1 MFHRR
6 GIRAATLVVALTAV
20 LAVSS
25 VTGSQTVSAE
35 SRTGDPGRSDVDWLD
50 LAVSMASPLR
60 PLIDSLED
68 SQAFG
73 TGSDGRLTF
82 VLLGSDAR
90 GSAVSRT
97 DAMLIM
103 SVKGNTITAAS
114 LPRDTGRVPRPA
126 SMGGG
131 TFPGKANTILHQL
144 MSGTT
149 LDGALN
155 KFDQVIE
162 NLAQIEVDYHALI
175 WFNGFTTLVDKV
187 DPINVNST
195 REIRDGKHIDDPN
208 GPPGVYFPKWN
219 GYGLYAWDPLPNP
232 YCNGAFK
239 NDNNPPVDAQY
250 WCHRA
255 LPFVRSR
262 KGPNNDDWV
271 RARRQQEFIASTIK
285 AVSSSELSG
294 LVSTAQSEGMGK
306 WWTNFPISAG
316 NALDLYN
323 KLHGANLGN
332 HVVWKPSQFA
342 TRIPGTSAYELNIT
356 AVRQWSAQYLK

>member
-103 SVKGNTITAAS
+103 SIKGNTITAAS

-131 TFPGKANTILHQL
+131 TFSGKANSILHQL
-144 MSGTT
+144 QAGTT

-175 WFNGFTTLVDKV
+175 WFNGFTTLVDKI
-187 DPINVNST
+187 DPVSVNST
-195 REIRDGKHIDDPN
+195 REIRDGKAVDDPS
-208 GPPGVYFPKWN
+208 GPHGVYFPQWN
-219 GYGLYAWDPLPNP
+219 GYSLYAWDPLPNK
-232 YCNGAFK
+232 YCNGAYK
-239 NDNNPPVDAQY
+239 NDTNPPVDSQY

-255 LPFVRSR
+255 LPYVRSR

-285 AVSSSELSG
+285 AVSSSELNG
-294 LVSTAQSEGMGK
+294 LVNTAQSEGSGK

-323 KLHGANLGN
+323 KLHGANLGA

-342 TRIPGTSAYELNIT
+342 ARIPGTSSYELKLT
-356 AVRQWSAQYLK
+356 AVRQWSAQYLN